1 MEGPIDM
8 ARLAWVASELGYA
21 TGFPKKSIIP
31 QKPQPDEARVLVAMA
46 SQVSNLMIESA
57 TNHRVRWAIY
67 PS

>member
-46 SQVSNLMIESA
+46 SQVSNLMI
-57 TNHRVRWAIY
+57 
-67 PS
+67 